1 MVPVTRMT
9 GGQALV
15 RSMSREGVRTVFGI
29 PGAGQY
35 EIVDALWSAD
45 DIRYVSV
52 RNEQATT
59 YMADGYFRASHEIAG
74 VVVVQGPGFFNTTAG
89 LATAYDVSSPMLV
102 VTGTN
107 LYGHDAQEAGV
118 DWTTPLTKWTGRV
131 ERPRQIPELVHEA
144 MRQMRTGRPRPVLIQ
159 VDQPVLAA
167 EDDVALLGPDE
178 HHPEAPDADDIGRA
192 AWTLEESTAPV
203 IWAGGGVH
211 TSSASKSLTK
221 LAEYIQAP
229 VVTSANGKG
238 AISDR
243 HPLSMGFAETR
254 YEPLGRWLS
263 KRDVV
268 LAVGTRTPF
277 PETAGRR
284 TIRIDIDPVETT
296 RSQHHT
302 LGLTGDA
309 KVTLETLLETLSRKM
324 PPRPKTEHKLIA
336 ELLKNRFAAHNQ
348 LEPQRSLMDAIR
360 STVPDDGIVVQGMN
374 QMGYYSRNYLPVYSS
389 RGYMT
394 SSHHSTLGH
403 AFPVGLGAKLAASDR
418 AVVVLSGDG
427 GFQYNSQELAT
438 AVQYGINV
446 VSIVFN
452 DNAYGNVLRAQIE
465 EFGGHVLGTR
475 LHNPDFVA
483 LARSYG
489 ATAIKADGPE
499 ELGSALSKALER
511 GSPTLI
517 EVPVGDMERVY

>member
-1 MVPVTRMT
+1 MTKMT

-15 RSMSREGVRTVFGI
+15 RSISREGVRTVFGV

-35 EIVDALWSAD
+35 EIVDALWSAND
-45 DIRYVSV
+45 TRYVSV
-52 RNEQATT
+52 RHEQATT

-74 VVVVQGPGFFNTTAG
+74 VVVVQGPGFFNATGG
-89 LATAYDVSSPMLV
+89 LATAFDASSPMLV

-107 LYGHDAQEAGV
+107 LYGHDAQETGA
-118 DWTTPLTKWTGRV
+118 DWTTPLTKWNARA

-159 VDQPVLAA
+159 VAQPVLAA
-167 EDDVALLGPDE
+167 EDDVALLDPDD
-178 HHPEAPDADDIGRA
+178 HHPEPPSANDIERA
-192 AWTLEESTAPV
+192 ALTLTESVAPV

-211 TSSASKSLTK
+211 ISSASESLTK

-254 YEPLGRWLS
+254 YEPLGRWLA

-277 PETAGRR
+277 PETEGRSA
-284 TIRIDIDPVETT
+284 IRIDIDPIETG
-296 RSQHHT
+296 RSRHHT
-302 LGLTGDA
+302 FGLTGDA
-309 KVTLETLLETLSRKM
+309 KTTLDTLLETLSRRM
-324 PPRPKTEHKLIA
+324 PPRPETEHGSI
-336 ELLKNRFAAHNQ
+336 EEMLKERFAGHSQ

-360 STVPDDGIVVQGMN
+360 STVPDDGILVQGMN
-374 QMGYYSRNYLPVYSS
+374 QMGYYSRNYLPIYSARS
-389 RGYMT
+389 YMT
-394 SSHHSTLGH
+394 ASHHSTLGH
-403 AFPVGLGAKLAASDR
+403 AFPVGLGAKLAAPDR

-446 VSIVFN
+446 VAIVFN

-465 EFGGHVLGTR
+465 QYGGHVLGTR

-483 LARSYG
+483 LAKSFG
-489 ATAIKADGPE
+489 ASGVQANGAE
-499 ELGSALSKALER
+499 ELGFALREALK
-511 GSPTLI
+511 GDVPTLI
-517 EVPVGDMERVY
+517 EVPVGEMERVY